1 MNLQIRF
8 PVYVSSSAQG
18 PGGGSNSNLGGA
30 NCKYYSS
37 KIDVDIFMSL
47 ICKKTPTPYT
57 SASTTLLIVV
67 CSVKCRWTNGK
78 YSLRM
83 TSM

>member
-8 PVYVSSSAQG
+8 PVYVAA
-18 PGGGSNSNLGGA
+18 GA
-30 NCKYYSS
+30 VEATQILVVQIVNMYYSS
-37 KIDVDIFMSL
+37 KIDIDIFMSL
-47 ICKKTPTPYT
+47 ICKETPTPYT

-78 YSLRM
+78 YV
-83 TSM
+83 